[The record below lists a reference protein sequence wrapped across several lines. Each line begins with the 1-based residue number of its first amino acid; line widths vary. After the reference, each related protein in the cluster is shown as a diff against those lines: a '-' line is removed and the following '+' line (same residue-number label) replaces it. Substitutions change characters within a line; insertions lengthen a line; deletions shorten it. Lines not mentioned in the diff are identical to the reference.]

1 VRDRLRAAWAVGS
14 KHPAA
19 DLALALVRRYRA
31 HSVGTLA
38 SSLAYYA
45 AVSLGPILLVLG
57 GWLGLMLRANPEL
70 AEPYRAALEELVRQ
84 MFPLTEDAASMV
96 QQSVDAIVFRLGEG
110 AILRSL
116 LSFVVLLWA
125 ATNFF
130 SSLQFALER
139 IFSVSAQRNFLRKR
153 VVAVLL
159 VLAVAAFVAFEVIGA
174 TVADATAQLWA
185 GLAATLEEFDV
196 ALPELRLP
204 WLFSP
209 LRLLAVAAVLTLSF
223 RLLPREHSD
232 WFSALIGG
240 MSATLALAAL
250 RQILVATVSVER
262 ITLIYGVVTGVV
274 ILLWLYLALL
284 VFLLA
289 ATLTAELAHRRA
301 SLRAR
306 LER

>member
-1 VRDRLRAAWAVGS
+1 MRERLHAAWAAS
-14 KHPAA
+14 ASHPLG
-19 DLALALVRRYRA
+19 DFVLALVRRYRA

-45 AVSLGPILLVLG
+45 AVSLGPMLLVLG
-57 GWLGLMLRANPEL
+57 GWLGLMLRASPEL

-84 MFPLTEDAASMV
+84 MFPLTEDAALMV
-96 QQSVDAIVFRLGEG
+96 QQSVDAIVLRLGEG

-139 IFSVSAQRNFLRKR
+139 IFSVNAQRGFLRKR
-153 VVAVLL
+153 VVAVVL
-159 VLAVAAFVAFEVIGA
+159 VFAAAAFVAFEVIGA
-174 TVADATAQLWA
+174 TVANAAAQLWA
-185 GLAATLEEFDV
+185 SLAANLEEFDV
-196 ALPELRLP
+196 VLPELRLP

-232 WFSALIGG
+232 WFSALVGG
-240 MSATLALAAL
+240 VSATLTLAVL
-250 RQILVATVSVER
+250 RQVLIAGVSIER
-262 ITLIYGVVTGVV
+262 ITLIYGVVTGVI

-301 SLRAR
+301 T